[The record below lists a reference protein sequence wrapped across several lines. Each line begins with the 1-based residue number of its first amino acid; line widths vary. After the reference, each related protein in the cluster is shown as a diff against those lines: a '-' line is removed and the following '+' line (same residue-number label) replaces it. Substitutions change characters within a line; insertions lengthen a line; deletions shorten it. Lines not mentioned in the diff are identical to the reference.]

1 MSILFYTGNG
11 ESQNVC
17 ADDINLDQ
25 CTNSAGH
32 GYVEILAADNNRF
45 INEFVVVYAKMID
58 KVKYLL
64 SQIRKSLQDN
74 LMLGG
79 KNNVQ
84 GPLLLKL
91 LWWEYFCH
99 EA

>member
-74 LMLGG
+74 LMLC
-79 KNNVQ
+79 KVIRASKHVQ
-84 GPLLLKL
+84 PVTSK
-91 LWWEYFCH
+91 
-99 EA
+99 ARQQ